1 MRKKCNIL
9 HHNLYHI
16 KILYD
21 ICINRMSITQQ
32 IADIKS
38 QNDSLMKLLIDNHI
52 IFDKFNIEPN
62 LLTQDEL
69 LTQYISLNAYLKWI
83 VIKNSLDEM
92 LSR

>member
-1 MRKKCNIL
+1 MN
-9 HHNLYHI
+9 
-16 KILYD
+16 
-21 ICINRMSITQQ
+21 ITQQ

-52 IFDKFNIEPN
+52 IFDRFNIEPN